1 MNKKKVLTTS
11 VAASLVLGSVAG
23 LPLSPK
29 GLANTLGVQ
38 TAYALDVR
46 APIDVQGIVDKIKDM
61 DPEEAKQ
68 KVNEFLDELK
78 AQLSDEEKAVINE
91 ARAQFASI
99 AETETDLVQDIWSK
113 IEAKKAKHDPD
124 GTTYDLITI
133 ENVMKVIKYLG
144 QAQYDPDLDEIEDKV
159 RGEYRDIL
167 KQLDQLA
174 EQDGGVTDFTWSDVQ
189 ETVDL
194 VQQLVLDEITMDDLI
209 DLILEDKSI
218 TEYVGQVFRSVW
230 QKVLD
235 NNDLDITKFIKGLDI
250 TADDIVNTYKKFAQ
264 RVDADY
270 EAQKVLAAAAVRTKS
285 ELEVTVSTSNKR
297 VLVPK
302 LTLFD
307 NEIPNEVLQWKV
319 VGDHFEVDDDNNF
332 VLKESVKNS
341 GTYKATVE
349 ASILGFENYVI
360 HRGEIE
366 LEYQADPVP
375 GGGYI
380 PPIGGVINIDRKQA
394 ESILNEVYTNL
405 EDIAASAKGNSA
417 RAAREAVEKA
427 LRKAATINAASSLS
441 YTNDKATA
449 NFNTGYVEWVFEVV
463 SELGKQA
470 NEELK
475 EVAPNA
481 KPAKV
486 PVIFDFGNVSVSTV
500 EIPFLETIV
509 NLAKQYGIDALG
521 MVVNGVALTID
532 TTELG
537 NGMTVTYTKQNT
549 NVSNAVADVYDFDF
563 RDANGNTVTKFESPV
578 EVRFPIKDNNVDE
591 DLLSLTKVDGSN
603 LIFKLGMYDEEEN
616 ALIADNRDFSTYTVT
631 ENAISFNDID
641 SVKEWAGQHI
651 AVAAA
656 KGIIDGRADG
666 EFVPNDYVTRAEF
679 AKLIVKVFNLEDDTA
694 TEPFVD
700 VNDSD
705 WFTPYVAAAAKAGIV
720 NGRTDTEFAPNA
732 TITRAEMATMVAR
745 AMAQYLEYELTVS
758 EDQALSRFVDA
769 AEIHETLKAGVAL
782 AADHGV
788 VEGEEANQFKPN
800 NNATRAQAAVIIY
813 RLLFK

>member
-38 TAYALDVR
+38 TAYALD
-46 APIDVQGIVDKIKDM
+46 ASALFDVDKIKDM
-61 DPEEAKQ
+61 DREEAKQ
-68 KVNEFLDELK
+68 KVKELLDEIK

-91 ARAQFASI
+91 ARAKFASI
-99 AETETDLVQDIWSK
+99 DESETYLVEDIWNK
-113 IEAKKAKHDPD
+113 IAAKKAQHDPD
-124 GTTYDLITI
+124 GTTYDLITV
-133 ENVMKVIKYLG
+133 ENVMNVIKYLG
-144 QAQYDPDLDEIEDKV
+144 QAQYDPNLDEIEDKV

-194 VQQLVLDEITMDDLI
+194 VQQLVLDEISMDDLI
-209 DLILEDKSI
+209 DLIIEDKSI
-218 TEYVGQVFRSVW
+218 TEYVGQVFRNVW
-230 QKVLD
+230 QKVLA
-235 NNDLDITKFIKGLDI
+235 NNNLDATKFIKGLGI

-270 EAQKVLAAAAVRTKS
+270 EAQKVLAAAAVRVKS
-285 ELEVTVSTSNKR
+285 ELDVSVSDSNKR
-297 VLVPK
+297 VLIPK
-302 LTLFD
+302 LTLF
-307 NEIPNEVLQWKV
+307 NYEIPNEVLKWTV
-319 VGDHFEVDDDNNF
+319 SGDHFEVDDDNNF
-332 VLKESVKNS
+332 VLKESVKDS

-349 ASILGFENYVI
+349 ASILGFEDYVI
-360 HRGEIE
+360 HRGEIQ
-366 LEYQADPVP
+366 LEYQADPVTPP
-375 GGGYI
+375 GGGVYV

-394 ESILNEVYTNL
+394 ESILNDVYGNL
-405 EDIAASAKGNSA
+405 EEIAAAAKGNSA

-427 LRKAATINAASSLS
+427 LRKAATVNAASTLVYS
-441 YTNDKATA
+441 NDKATA
-449 NFNTGYVEWVFEVV
+449 NFNIGYVEWVFEVV

-470 NEELK
+470 NEKLK

-481 KPAKV
+481 KPAKI
-486 PVIFDFGNVSVSTV
+486 PVIFDFGNVNVSTV

-521 MVVNGVALTID
+521 VVVNGVALTID

-537 NGMTVTYTKQNT
+537 NGMTITYTKQNT
-549 NVSNAVADVYDFDF
+549 TVSNAAADVYDFSF

-578 EVRFPIKDNNVDE
+578 EVRFPIKNNQVDE
-591 DLLSLTKVDGSN
+591 DLLSLTKVDGNN
-603 LIFKLGMYDEEEN
+603 LILKLGLYDEEEN

-631 ENAISFNDID
+631 ENVIRFNDID
-641 SVKEWAGQHI
+641 SVREWAGRHI

-679 AKLIVKVFNLEDDTA
+679 AKLIVKVFNLEDDSA

-700 VNDSD
+700 VNDDD
-705 WFTPYVAAAAKAGIV
+705 WFAPYVAAAAKAGIV

-732 TITRAEMATMVAR
+732 TITRAEMATMAAR
-745 AMAQYLEYELTVS
+745 AMAKYLEYELTVS